1 VPEINLKLLTP
12 PDLPDDVIKR
22 RLEIPASQEWLGVF
36 NYLIILATYVWNWE
50 QLNDTDLDP
59 STCASTVYE
68 IYVKYLHSADL
79 EETPTPFWD
88 TPEDSDDELPAQ
100 EQPWYGIFDGSFH
113 ETLENFVIAGFIAA
127 SGQVGAAIT
136 FLTIAPKFRLAWKTG
151 DIGGIIRIFI
161 DSADAGTVDTYSASP
176 GVLEKDFVGDPDN
189 DEHLILMVLESLHV

>member
-1 VPEINLKLLTP
+1 MPNEKVRIPTP
-12 PDLPDDVIKR
+12 PDLPEDVIKR
-22 RLEIPASQEWLGVF
+22 RLEIPSSQEWLGVF
-36 NYLIILATYVWNWE
+36 NYILTLAIFEWNWE

-59 STCASTVYE
+59 QTCADVAYE

-79 EETPTPFWD
+79 QETPTPFWD
-88 TPEDSDDELPAQ
+88 TPQDSDDELPAD

-127 SGQVGAAIT
+127 SVQVGAAIT

-151 DIGGIIRIFI
+151 DVGGIIRIFI